1 MDKSILIPIIAIIVI
16 FAIFIIEC
24 RSTWQYNRSV
34 KHMLKLIDAAQR
46 MDNFNNENSV
56 KTVIYSEKLLN
67 FIKTYTAQ
75 ITLLRFHQF
84 MDSHKTEKITR
95 MQIKGLIEEIA
106 TEVNKGINDDNIN
119 YANALITNG
128 FVKTYIIETVVI
140 TVKELLSKSID
151 SLDDIN

>member
-1 MDKSILIPIIAIIVI
+1 MDKTILIPIIAIIV
-16 FAIFIIEC
+16 IFIIEC
-24 RSTWQYNRSV
+24 RSTWQYNHSV